1 MVTAANG
8 SQLPRTMALTD
19 TRIRTLKP
27 REKPYKITD
36 GGGLFLI
43 VRPNGAKWWRQK
55 YQFQG
60 KEQLLSVGTYPDTG
74 LADAREKRDAIRK
87 QVAKGIDPSAARKA
101 VKTTLADSFAA
112 IAAEWLTKRQGE
124 ISDSTLE
131 TTRARFETWVYP
143 VIGSSPIATLDPPTV
158 LAMLR
163 RIEAR
168 GKVETAHRIKSS
180 CSQVFRFAIATGRA
194 QRDPTLDLRGALKTP
209 NERNLA
215 AVVEPLDVG
224 ALLSAVGGDQGAP
237 LVPLAM
243 KLSAYTFVRP
253 GELRGAEWNELNI
266 EAAEWRIPGERMKRG
281 RPHIVPLARQALALF
296 KDAALHSGGGRFVF
310 PTSHD
315 PKRPMSENTIRA
327 GLARLGYD
335 GENGNPEHTA
345 HGWRST
351 ASTLLNEAG
360 YNSDLIELQLAHQS
374 TDDVRRAY
382 NRAQRLDERKEMIQW
397 YADKLDH
404 LRTQMTTQ

>member
-1 MVTAANG
+1 M
-8 SQLPRTMALTD
+8 LLTD

-27 REKPYKITD
+27 RDKPYKITD
-36 GGGLFLI
+36 GAGLFLI
-43 VRPNGAKWWRQK
+43 VRPNGSKWWRQR

-60 KEQLLSVGTYPDTG
+60 KEQLLSLGTYPDTG

-101 VKTTLADSFAA
+101 TRAAFEDSFAA
-112 IAAEWLTKRQGE
+112 IAAEWLTKRDGE

-131 TTRARFETWVYP
+131 TTRARFQTWVYP
-143 VIGSSPIATLDPPTV
+143 VIGSKPIASLDPPAM

-163 RIEAR
+163 RIESR
-168 GKVETAHRIKSS
+168 GKVETAHRIKSA

-215 AVVEPLDVG
+215 AIVEPR
-224 ALLSAVGGDQGAP
+224 AVGELLRAVWSYQGSP
-237 LVPLAM
+237 LVEIAM
-243 KLSAYTFVRP
+243 KLSAYLFVRP
-253 GELRGAEWNELNI
+253 GELRAAEWAELNLD
-266 EAAEWRIPGERMKRG
+266 AAEWRIPGERMKRG
-281 RPHIVPLARQALALF
+281 RPHIVPLARQTVALF
-296 KDAALHSGGGRFVF
+296 KDAELHSGGGRFVF

-382 NRAQRLDERKEMIQW
+382 NRALRLEERRAMMQW
-397 YADKLDH
+397 YADKLDE
-404 LRTQMTTQ
+404 LRAQRVKQ